1 MFSTTEIRE
10 CDIKQ
15 KVQKSKTEKHKNVK
29 KKKKKKILFKKKKKK
44 KKKTKKKKKK
54 KKKKNVNFCLNQRRK
69 LKKLHNQL

>member
-29 KKKKKKILFKKKKKK
+29 KKKKCKFLLKPAKKVEKI
-44 KKKTKKKKKK
+44 T
-54 KKKKNVNFCLNQRRK
+54 
-69 LKKLHNQL
+69 